1 MQAVQPRSLNNEELI
16 RYCAMLLDSA
26 QGLPTEWQTE
36 LLRRFMALAP
46 LDEFPAKDPAQLDL
60 FIDAK

>member
-1 MQAVQPRSLNNEELI
+1 
-16 RYCAMLLDSA
+16 MLLDSA